1 MRKYLFISFL
11 LLFFLEIQAQTF
23 VCTDINYYGPNYNPT
38 SIQKNKAR
46 YLGSKATLTFFDKS
60 LKISYT
66 EKGKTESI
74 VLDKVNDNEYHYYK
88 KDLLGNITKGVLKLQ
103 KWVAYIKSFTIE
115 SYNNNSLE
123 VVATFKRD

>member
-66 EKGKTESI
+66 EKGKTKSI
-74 VLDKVNDNEYHYYK
+74 VLDKFNDNEYHYYE
-88 KDLLGNITKGVLKLQ
+88 KDLLGNVTKGVLKLQ
-103 KWVAYIKSFTIE
+103 KWAAYIKSFTIE

-123 VVATFKRD
+123 TYATFKRD